1 MTMPFRRRGPAVFYP
16 VCEVIMARLL
26 DLFVRGIARIHD
38 TILRLNDS
46 GSQILTDKQLHFIV
60 MGLAGM
66 ALFLVIYP
74 LFILLSRN
82 HVLVIAW
89 IYVFTVLVM
98 LSFAIEIGQ
107 GLSGTGNM
115 EMRDVISGLA
125 GFMFLFIIFAAV
137 RGVFLLLW
145 RLIAGDSR
153 KD

>member
-153 KD
+153 KN